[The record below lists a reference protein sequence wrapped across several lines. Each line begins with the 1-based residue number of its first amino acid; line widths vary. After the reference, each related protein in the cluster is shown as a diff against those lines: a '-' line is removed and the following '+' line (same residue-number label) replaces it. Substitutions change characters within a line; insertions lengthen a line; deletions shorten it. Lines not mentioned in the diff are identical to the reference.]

1 MKNNNEKIRN
11 FINKA
16 KENNTSKKKS
26 YKQTLAYEKKIAKL
40 KVDKDTKTVDMAIEY
55 LNSVNMLVLFGF
67 FNKLG
72 ENFKCDFITTEKS
85 ISFMSKTL
93 EEGKKKLEEE
103 KKKFKKYIDIEVKE
117 PEERLGFFVSKIIV
131 KGGAVMA
138 NVSKENDKYYLN
150 IDDMG
155 IDNIGVYEII
165 NNCTYCRAIKEL
177 CEKLDVRVTY
187 IKEAEKKFKINLEL
201 IYKIDKKNYPS
212 LSKLLGNGE
221 INHRDR
227 IKSIYEVA
235 EIELYNG
242 LLDVNRR
249 EVISITLGNLSK
261 TKKISLSQLTPMIN
275 VFCLLGFLEKVK
287 PNEMPN
293 SNSPLK
299 YGKHTSI
306 FYIPEVTE
314 NTLKQAKEKVIIVG
328 SKTAFNAG
336 VKRTSLN
343 RKSELKV
350 RLKTSVFKKYQ
361 AFSS

>member
-26 YKQTLAYEKKIAKL
+26 CKQTLAYKKKIEKL
-40 KVDKDTKTVDMAIEY
+40 KVNKETKTVRMAIEY
-55 LNSVNMLVLFGF
+55 INSVNMLVLFGF
-67 FNKLG
+67 FKKLG
-72 ENFKCDFITTEKS
+72 EIFECDFITTEKS
-85 ISFMSKTL
+85 ISFMSNTL

-103 KKKFKKYIDIEVKE
+103 KKKFKNFSVEIKE
-117 PEERLGFFVSKIIV
+117 PEERLGFFISKIIV
-131 KGGAVMA
+131 KGETVTA
-138 NVSKENDKYYLN
+138 NVSKEDDKYYLN

-155 IDNIGVYEII
+155 IDNIGLYEII
-165 NNCTYCRAIKEL
+165 NNCSYCRAIKEL
-177 CEKLDVRVTY
+177 CEKLDVRVSY
-187 IKEAEKKFKINLEL
+187 IKEAEKKIKNNLEL

-227 IKSIYEVA
+227 IKSIYEIA
-235 EIELYNG
+235 ETELYNG

-249 EVISITLGNLSK
+249 EVISITLRNLAENLSK

-314 NTLKQAKEKVIIVG
+314 NTLKQAEERADILLNKGTRTTVSSFTEYVCLRKFGKEVTEKIY
-328 SKTAFNAG
+328 
-336 VKRTSLN
+336 
-343 RKSELKV
+343 LK
-350 RLKTSVFKKYQ
+350 
-361 AFSS
+361 